1 MVQLLVEAGAS
12 MSDKDSYGSNALT
25 AAYAE
30 NRYILVGDLE
40 KFKENRMTIIEYLSQ
55 HDG

>member
-12 MSDKDSYGSNALT
+12 LSEKDSYGSNALT

-30 NRYILVGDLE
+30 NPFIVVGNLQN
-40 KFKENRMTIIEYLSQ
+40 FKENRTTIIEYLSQ